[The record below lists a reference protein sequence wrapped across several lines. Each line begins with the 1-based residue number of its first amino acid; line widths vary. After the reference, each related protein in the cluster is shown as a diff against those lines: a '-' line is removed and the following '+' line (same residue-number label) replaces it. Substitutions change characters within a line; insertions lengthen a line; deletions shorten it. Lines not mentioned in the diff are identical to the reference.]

1 MKLGEICETSAGGT
15 PLKSE
20 KAYYSGG
27 DIPWLLSGEVNSKNI
42 TLSKNF
48 ISRKGLDNSS
58 AKVFPPNTVL
68 VAMYGA
74 TAGQVGILRF
84 HAATNQ
90 AVCGILPNDRVIP
103 EYLYY
108 LLLSKKSTLVAQ
120 AVGNAQPNISQQKI
134 RNTEIELPPLIEQKR
149 IVAMLDE
156 AFADIDKARELTE
169 QNLKNA
175 RELFVCYLNRVF
187 EHSNN
192 KVTYQSLDTI
202 AKFSGGGTP
211 SKKEPS
217 FWIGD
222 IPWVSPKDMKS
233 EIIFDSIDHISK
245 HAIENS
251 SASLVRGGSILVVVR
266 SGILARTIPIALA
279 GNDLTV
285 NQDLKVISA
294 KSGIV
299 PEYLY
304 FFLRAKESYLLDK
317 VTRGATVHR
326 LSTDTLKELKI
337 PVLSEK
343 QQTFLAERCE
353 QLKLELERVV
363 AIYETKLDYLNEL
376 RNSLLAN
383 AFSGKLNIT

>member
-1 MKLGEICETSAGGT
+1 MGWPVKKLKEVCRLINGRAYKKTEMLKEGPY
-15 PLKSE
+15 PLLRVGNFFSNRNWYFSDLELDEDK
-20 KAYYSGG
+20 YCDGG
-27 DIPWLLSGEVNSKNI
+27 DLLYAWSASFGPRIWDGGKVIYHYHIWKIEVNEALIDKH
-42 TLSKNF
+42 F
-48 ISRKGLDNSS
+48 
-58 AKVFPPNTVL
+58 
-68 VAMYGA
+68 
-74 TAGQVGILRF
+74 
-84 HAATNQ
+84 
-90 AVCGILPNDRVIP
+90 
-103 EYLYY
+103 LYY
-108 LLLSKKSTLVAQ
+108 LLEWDKELIKNEQGAGTTMIHVTKASME
-120 AVGNAQPNISQQKI
+120 N
-134 RNTEIELPPLIEQKR
+134 RELPIPPVPEQKR
-149 IVAMLDE
+149 IVTMLDE
-156 AFADIDKARELTE
+156 AFADIDKARELTQ

-175 RELFVCYLNRVF
+175 RELFVCYLKQAF

-192 KVTYQSLDTI
+192 KVIYQLLDNI

-211 SKKEPS
+211 SKKESS

-245 HAIENS
+245 RAIENS
-251 SASLVRGGSILVVVR
+251 SASLVRRGAILVVVR
-266 SGILARTIPIALA
+266 SGILARTIPIAMA

-294 KSGIV
+294 KRGIV
-299 PEYLY
+299 PDYLY
-304 FFLRAKESYLLDK
+304 FFLKAKESYLLDK

-326 LSTDTLKELKI
+326 LSTDTLKKLKI

-343 QQTFLAERCE
+343 EQTNIAEKCA
-353 QLKLELERVV
+353 QLKLEVERVV